1 MKQNKIEI
9 SSLKITVLLTTFMSC
24 LSFIMIFVP
33 DVMMSILTSISI
45 FGSSPDPMLSVK
57 NFRLLGMVGV
67 IVFGIGAVANI
78 SKYYIILNK
87 EKRNDTGYSSQEEC

>member
-33 DVMMSILTSISI
+33 DVMMSILTSISV

-57 NFRLLGMVGV
+57 NFRFLGMVGV
-67 IVFGIGAVANI
+67 IVFGIGTVANI

-87 EKRNDTGYSSQEEC
+87 EKRNDAGYSSQEEC